1 MIRLLSTIMSLI
13 LAITVSAT
21 EAMLNDKSNVILP
34 INEDQEGYFKTY
46 STIFQDYCQPSKLNK
61 YYLFNIYCGYQP
73 GKAVFT
79 RKGEPLDTYYYMYD
93 KSGNMLEYKNQIH
106 TSNTIFQENKY
117 QYDQDNRLV
126 YQEEFYPNS
135 NYTLKEEYE
144 YNDDGYVSGQ
154 TSTIDYD
161 GDINTETLTY
171 MYDSILHNYLIK
183 TTHNYSSSGT
193 NNITYNNYI
202 IDEETRIHRNSEGNI
217 TKYEY
222 FTHYSSGLD
231 NWNNSDTIPNWYVVI
246 EYNENNIA
254 HNIKRYYMDHYSPI
268 PILSI
273 EYSDIEWYCT
283 NGQIL
288 FDLMPIYLTN
298 GHNGY
303 ARGLNLTELAYT
315 NYGDFWTKLD
325 CNNLIKEVTII
336 NHEEKNTVNS
346 FRLKFSYPELFGS
359 YQCEIYYDDQLL
371 TSNKFILRDEGLV
384 IEREQR
390 YYMTYDNS
398 TSTFNTS
405 EYVEYL
411 ESHTDKYGLSGKAIS
426 KEGHPNDLYESS
438 TETKLILYPDTFLPY
453 KLAYSDGDEYI
464 YSEYQIDNNSLESTV
479 QDNLPSRYYTL
490 QGIAVKED
498 NLIPGI
504 YIKVNSSGMRK
515 ILLK

>member
-1 MIRLLSTIMSLI
+1 MLLI

-21 EAMLNDKSNVILP
+21 EPMIASRSNVIFP
-34 INEDQEGYFKTY
+34 INENQEGYFKTY
-46 STIFQDYCQPSKLNK
+46 STIFQDFRQPSKLIQ
-61 YYLFNIYCGYQP
+61 YYPFNIYCGYQP
-73 GKAVFT
+73 GKVVHT
-79 RKGEPLDTYYYMYD
+79 RKGEPLFTSYHTYD
-93 KSGNMLEYKNQIH
+93 SAGNLLEYKNH
-106 TSNTIFQENKY
+106 NDYSNTISQENKY

-135 NYTLKEEYE
+135 NYTQKEEYE

-298 GHNGY
+298 GYSGY
-303 ARGLNLTELAYT
+303 IRGLNLTEYAT
-315 NYGDFWTKLD
+315 GNPGDLWTKLD
-325 CNNLIKEVTII
+325 SSNLIKEVTIT

-346 FRLKFSYPELFGS
+346 FRLKFTYPELFGS

-371 TSNKFILRDEGLV
+371 TIDKFILRDEGLV
-384 IEREQR
+384 TEREQR
-390 YYMTYDNS
+390 YYMVYDNS
-398 TSTFNTS
+398 TSTFDTS
-405 EYVEYL
+405 EYVEYW
-411 ESHTDKYGLSGKAIS
+411 ENHTDKYGLSSKTIS

-438 TETKLILYPDTFLPY
+438 IENTELILYNDTFLPY
-453 KLAYSDGDEYI
+453 KLIFNDGSGDVDIYSDYHTK
-464 YSEYQIDNNSLESTV
+464 NNSVEGTT
-479 QDNLPSRYYTL
+479 QYTLPSHYYTL
-490 QGIAVKED
+490 QGTEVKTED
-498 NLIPGI
+498 LIPGTI
-504 YIKVNSSGMRK
+504 YLKVNSNGVKK